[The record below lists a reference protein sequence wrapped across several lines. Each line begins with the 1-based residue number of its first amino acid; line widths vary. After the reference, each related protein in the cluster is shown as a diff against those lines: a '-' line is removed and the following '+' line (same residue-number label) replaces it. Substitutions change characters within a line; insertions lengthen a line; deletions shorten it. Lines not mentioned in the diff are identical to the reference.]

1 MLSLSL
7 SLTVVALLLVARSL
21 QEEGL
26 KEAQT
31 RAVWGAVLAGL
42 GQGLLMLGFNW
53 AAVAAI
59 FLCSLIAFSVVIV
72 ARKSSTT

>member
-1 MLSLSL
+1 MPALSL
-7 SLTVVALLLVARSL
+7 SLTAVALLLVALSL
-21 QEEGL
+21 HEEGL
-26 KEAQT
+26 KKAQA
-31 RAVWGAVLAGL
+31 RAIWGAVLAGL
-42 GQGLLMLGFNW
+42 GQGLLMLGFTW